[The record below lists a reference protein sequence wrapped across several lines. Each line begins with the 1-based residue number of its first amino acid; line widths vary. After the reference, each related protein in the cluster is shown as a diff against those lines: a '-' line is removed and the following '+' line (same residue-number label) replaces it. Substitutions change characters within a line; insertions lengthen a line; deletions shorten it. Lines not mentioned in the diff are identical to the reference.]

1 VILIALLTSLSSYG
15 QNAKKKKGKKGDDK
29 PKEEP
34 KIIIPDFVPHE
45 LGPLPISVKVFHLND
60 LYLIY
65 TDEYAQSGQI
75 KKTLSSLSGQP
86 EEEIKLYLRNKRP
99 IEDATTNHDQQITH
113 ETELYAV
120 YKGEKIND
128 ILKAANVDVR
138 PNNNPEKPVI
148 KLNPTEQSANNNS

>member
-1 VILIALLTSLSSYG
+1 MG
-15 QNAKKKKGKKGDDK
+15 GKKKKGKKGDDK

-86 EEEIKLYLRNKRP
+86 EEEIKLYLKNKRP
-99 IEDATTNHDQQITH
+99 IEEVTTNHDQQITH

>member
-1 VILIALLTSLSSYG
+1 MG
-15 QNAKKKKGKKGDDK
+15 AKKKKGKKGDDK

-45 LGPLPISVKVFHLND
+45 LGPLPISVKVYHLKD
-60 LYLIY
+60 LFLIY
-65 TDEYAQSGQI
+65 TDEYAQSGEI
-75 KKTLSSLSGQP
+75 KKALSSLSGQP

-99 IEDATTNHDQQITH
+99 IEEVTTNHDQQITH
-113 ETELYAV
+113 ETEIYAV

-128 ILKAANVDVR
+128 ILKAANVDVK

-148 KLNPTEQSANNNS
+148 KLNPTEASANNNS

>member
-1 VILIALLTSLSSYG
+1 MG
-15 QNAKKKKGKKGDDK
+15 AKKKKGKKGDDK

-45 LGPLPISVKVFHLND
+45 IGPLPISVKVFHLND

>member
-1 VILIALLTSLSSYG
+1 MG
-15 QNAKKKKGKKGDDK
+15 AKKKKGKKGDDK

-45 LGPLPISVKVFHLND
+45 IGPLPISVKVFHLND

-99 IEDATTNHDQQITH
+99 IEDVTTNHDQQITH
-113 ETELYAV
+113 ETEIYAV

-138 PNNNPEKPVI
+138 PNNNPEKPVV
-148 KLNPTEQSANNNS
+148 KLIPTEQSTNNNS

>member
-1 VILIALLTSLSSYG
+1 MG
-15 QNAKKKKGKKGDDK
+15 AKKKKGKKGDDK

-113 ETELYAV
+113 ETEIYAV

>member
-1 VILIALLTSLSSYG
+1 MG
-15 QNAKKKKGKKGDDK
+15 AKKKKGKKGDDK

-99 IEDATTNHDQQITH
+99 IEDATTNHDQQIIH

>member
-1 VILIALLTSLSSYG
+1 MG
-15 QNAKKKKGKKGDDK
+15 AKKKKGKKGDDK

-45 LGPLPISVKVFHLND
+45 LGPLPISVKVYHLKD
-60 LYLIY
+60 LFLIY
-65 TDEYAQSGQI
+65 TDEYAQSGEI
-75 KKTLSSLSGQP
+75 KKALSSLSGQP

-99 IEDATTNHDQQITH
+99 IEEVTTNHDQQITH
-113 ETELYAV
+113 ETEIYAV

-128 ILKAANVDVR
+128 ILKAANVDVK

-148 KLNPTEQSANNNS
+148 KLNPTETSANNNS

>member
-1 VILIALLTSLSSYG
+1 MG
-15 QNAKKKKGKKGDDK
+15 AKKKKGKKGDDK

-45 LGPLPISVKVFHLND
+45 LGPLPISVKIFHLND

>member
-1 VILIALLTSLSSYG
+1 MG
-15 QNAKKKKGKKGDDK
+15 GKKKKGKKGDDK

-45 LGPLPISVKVFHLND
+45 IGPLPISVKVFHLND

>member
-1 VILIALLTSLSSYG
+1 MG
-15 QNAKKKKGKKGDDK
+15 AKKKKGKKGDDK

-99 IEDATTNHDQQITH
+99 IEDATTNHDQQIAH